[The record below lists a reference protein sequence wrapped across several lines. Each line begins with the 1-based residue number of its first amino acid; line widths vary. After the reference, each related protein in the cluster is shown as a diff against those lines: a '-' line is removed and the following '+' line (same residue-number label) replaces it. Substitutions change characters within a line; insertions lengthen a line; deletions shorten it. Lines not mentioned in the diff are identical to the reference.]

1 MMVPGVVKK
10 TNISH
15 KGVNQLQRYYLRE
28 RYEADYSTSANK
40 QILYVG
46 GDAYSAP
53 AVYINLG
60 SSWALYYICRD
71 YLGSIT
77 HLVNSSGNV
86 TQENSY
92 DAWRRLRNPATQVVY
107 APDEESALLLG
118 RGYTG
123 HEHLTD
129 FGLINMNA
137 RLYDPAAGR
146 FLSPDPFVQMPD
158 FSQNFNRYSYA
169 MNNPFAYVDE
179 DGEFVLLAVGIAA
192 GIGAVVNVATHWKDI
207 KSVGGWKGFWKGA
220 GYFAVGGVAGGAG
233 ATVGIAAAVG
243 FGGMMGATAA
253 GVASASMGVTA
264 GAAIGAAG
272 GATSGFILNTFN
284 SLLEG
289 ERIGGALQSGFMGG
303 LTGGLIGGLTGGIAG
318 GVKAL
323 HNGRDFWTGKKIQ
336 VKNNI
341 SSFESTPK
349 PNIQDNEISI
359 SDNTLDK
366 FNKHAFSENRHVDL
380 HLPNEEITL
389 NVKDFVLQNQSQLRQ
404 GDNTFLMNINGI
416 DKSIKVYL
424 ENTTIKSIN
433 LYPGISNRISTN
445 PPIKMG
451 NFHW

>member
-92 DAWRRLRNPATQVVY
+92 DAWGRLRNPATQVVY
-107 APDEESALLLG
+107 APDEKSALLLG

-192 GIGAVVNVATHWKDI
+192 G
-207 KSVGGWKGFWKGA
+207 
-220 GYFAVGGVAGGAG
+220 
-233 ATVGIAAAVG
+233 
-243 FGGMMGATAA
+243 
-253 GVASASMGVTA
+253 
-264 GAAIGAAG
+264 AAIGAAG
-272 GATSGFILNTFN
+272 GATSGFILNTFK

-289 ERIGGALQSGFMGG
+289 ERIGGALPSGFMGG

-380 HLPNEEITL
+380 HLPNEETTL
-389 NVKDFVLQNQSQLRQ
+389 NVKDFVLQNQ
-404 GDNTFLMNINGI
+404 
-416 DKSIKVYL
+416 
-424 ENTTIKSIN
+424 
-433 LYPGISNRISTN
+433 
-445 PPIKMG
+445 
-451 NFHW
+451 

>member
-1 MMVPGVVKK
+1 M
-10 TNISH
+10 
-15 KGVNQLQRYYLRE
+15 
-28 RYEADYSTSANK
+28 
-40 QILYVG
+40 
-46 GDAYSAP
+46 
-53 AVYINLG
+53 
-60 SSWALYYICRD
+60 
-71 YLGSIT
+71 
-77 HLVNSSGNV
+77 
-86 TQENSY
+86 
-92 DAWRRLRNPATQVVY
+92 VY

-146 FLSPDPFVQMPD
+146 FLSPDSFVQAPD

-179 DGEFVLLAVGIAA
+179 DGEFVLLAVGIA
-192 GIGAVVNVATHWKDI
+192 
-207 KSVGGWKGFWKGA
+207 
-220 GYFAVGGVAGGAG
+220 
-233 ATVGIAAAVG
+233 
-243 FGGMMGATAA
+243 
-253 GVASASMGVTA
+253 A

-389 NVKDFVLQNQSQLRQ
+389 NVKDFVLQNQ
-404 GDNTFLMNINGI
+404 
-416 DKSIKVYL
+416 
-424 ENTTIKSIN
+424 
-433 LYPGISNRISTN
+433 
-445 PPIKMG
+445 
-451 NFHW
+451 